1 MTMECEMD
9 DLNAVTDLL
18 YSPGTVMLGHDMNE
32 EAAVAL
38 VQERFPA
45 MPYCLV
51 KRWVWIDLDVPA
63 AVREE
68 LESSGY
74 QPVML
79 YAHEVV
85 LDSQF
90 RFEPGDW
97 VRSTPLRM
105 FSEGC
110 FFQTRNTVYV
120 LLGHGTRKS
129 ASLSTV
135 IKIF

>member
-1 MTMECEMD
+1 MD
-9 DLNAVTDLL
+9 ELSAVTDLL
-18 YSPGTVMLGHDMNE
+18 YSPGTTMLGHELNE
-32 EAAVAL
+32 EVAIAL
-38 VQERFPA
+38 VQARFPA

-51 KRWVWIDLDVPA
+51 RQWIWIDLDVSA

-68 LESSGY
+68 LENAGY

-85 LDSQF
+85 LDSQH
-90 RFEPGDW
+90 RFAPGDW
-97 VRSTPLRM
+97 VRSTPLRR

-129 ASLSTV
+129 GSLSTV
-135 IKIF
+135 VRIF

>member
-1 MTMECEMD
+1 
-9 DLNAVTDLL
+9 
-18 YSPGTVMLGHDMNE
+18 MLGHDLSV
-32 EAAVAL
+32 ADAVAC
-38 VQERFPA
+38 VRQRFPA

-51 KRWVWIDLDVPA
+51 RKWVWIDLDVPA

-68 LESSGY
+68 LENAGY

-85 LDSQF
+85 VDSQF

-97 VRSTPLRM
+97 VRSTPLYT
-105 FSEGC
+105 FSEVC

-129 ASLSTV
+129 ATLSTMV
-135 IKIF
+135 KIF

>member
-1 MTMECEMD
+1 ME
-9 DLNAVTDLL
+9 DLSAVTDLL
-18 YSPGTVMLGHDMNE
+18 YSPGTTMLGHDLRE
-32 EAAVAL
+32 DDAAAWVR
-38 VQERFPA
+38 QRFPA

-51 KRWVWIDLDVPA
+51 RQWIWIDLDASA

-68 LESSGY
+68 LEKAGY
-74 QPVML
+74 LPVML

-85 LDSQF
+85 VDSQH

-135 IKIF
+135 VKIF

>member
-1 MTMECEMD
+1 MTMGCEMD

-18 YSPGTVMLGHDMNE
+18 YSPGTVMLGHDLNGD
-32 EAAVAL
+32 VAITL
-38 VQERFPA
+38 VQERFPD

-51 KRWVWIDLDVPA
+51 RRWIWIDLDVSA

-68 LESSGY
+68 LENTGY

-85 LDSQF
+85 VDSQF
-90 RFEPGDW
+90 RFESGDW
-97 VRSTPLRM
+97 VRSTPLRT

-110 FFQTRNTVYV
+110 FFQTRSTVYV

-135 IKIF
+135 VKIF